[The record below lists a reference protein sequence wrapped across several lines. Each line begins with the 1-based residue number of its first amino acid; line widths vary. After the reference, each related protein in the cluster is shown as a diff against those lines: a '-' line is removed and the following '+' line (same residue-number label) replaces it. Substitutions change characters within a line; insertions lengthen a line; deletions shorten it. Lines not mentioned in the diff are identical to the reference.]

1 MIGLGI
7 KVTDRGSTDWRYPRT
22 SLSGWK
28 FGANV
33 HSLPEPRQEMNCADK
48 WAPCQLRPPPS
59 SLRGGGQEA
68 GTAGETVKSHPGTRG
83 QLQT

>member
-1 MIGLGI
+1 MIGLGLE
-7 KVTDRGSTDWRYPRT
+7 VTDGGSKDWRYPRT

-33 HSLPEPRQEMNCADK
+33 HSLPELRQEMFCAEK
-48 WAPCQLRPPPS
+48 WAPGQLRPPPS

-68 GTAGETVKSHPGTRG
+68 GTASNTVKSHPGV
-83 QLQT
+83 